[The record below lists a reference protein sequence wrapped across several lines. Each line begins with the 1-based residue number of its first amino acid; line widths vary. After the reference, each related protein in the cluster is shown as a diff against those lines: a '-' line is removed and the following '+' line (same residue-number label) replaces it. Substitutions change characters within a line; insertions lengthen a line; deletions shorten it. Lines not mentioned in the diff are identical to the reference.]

1 MYRWFVFFYDA
12 VLVNRCGTDQ
22 KKYFLPYFCRMPNPV
37 ICIGAALVD
46 ELFHA
51 NAPMLM
57 HTTNEVTVTRSAG
70 GVSRNISHQ
79 LSLLNV
85 PVQLISVFG
94 DDADGDWLKQVCKDA
109 GIGLEYSITAAM
121 PTGKYTAIINQDGS
135 MFTALLTNAALHL
148 VTPEYLQGYEEVLQ
162 QANYILVDANIS
174 VESINWLITFTNKHA
189 IRMIIEPVSVP
200 PATKIA
206 TANFEGLYLITP
218 NEDELPVLCSDAAL
232 TTEEQIKELLG
243 KGIQNIWL
251 HKGKAGSALYKKT
264 ETLQLSAPETHVVD
278 CTGAGDGSVSGFV
291 FSKYHGKDNLN
302 SLRTAHTL
310 SAEILQVN
318 GAIAKHLTHQQL
330 EQLVSKYYSE

>member
-1 MYRWFVFFYDA
+1 MS
-12 VLVNRCGTDQ
+12 
-22 KKYFLPYFCRMPNPV
+22 NPV

-46 ELFHA
+46 DLFHA
-51 NAPMLM
+51 TDKMLM

-70 GVSRNISHQ
+70 GVSRNIAHQ

-94 DDADGDWLKQVCKDA
+94 NDADGDWLKQICIDA
-109 GIGLEYSITAAM
+109 GIQLDLSITAPK
-121 PTGKYTAIINQDGS
+121 PTGKYTAIINDDGS

-148 VTPEYLQGYEEVLQ
+148 ITPEYLQTQVNILST
-162 QANYILVDANIS
+162 ASYILVDANIS
-174 VESINWLITFTNKHA
+174 VETINWLVDFTNKNS
-189 IRMIIEPVSVP
+189 IRLVIEPVSVP
-200 PATKIA
+200 PAKKIA
-206 TANFEGLYLITP
+206 VANLDGLYLITP
-218 NEDELPVLCSDAAL
+218 NEDELPVLCSDDAL

-243 KGIQNIWL
+243 RGIQNVWL

-264 ETLQLSAPETHVVD
+264 ETLQLSAPEVEVLD
-278 CTGAGDGSVSGFV
+278 CTGAGDGSVSGFI

-318 GAIAKHLTHQQL
+318 GAIATHLNEEKL
-330 EQLVSKYYSE
+330 VMLVSKYYSE